1 MFKDTLKQLFKTM
14 SGYKLKL
21 TNQKLFILLMV
32 VVLSACCAGLY
43 GLGKY
48 QEGLAMHKGEG
59 SQNEQVPPGTLEPG
73 TGIPVDGN
81 TQTFLSGV
89 GTPDGI
95 PASQIPPGS
104 EDLYILKSQIVPP
117 VCPKCPVVI
126 NKCHDNEKKCPPC
139 PACARCPEPNFECKK
154 VPNYRATNTEL
165 PMPLLNDFSQF

>member
-1 MFKDTLKQLFKTM
+1 MFKDTLKQLSKTIA
-14 SGYKLKL
+14 GYKLKL
-21 TNQKLFILLMV
+21 TGRNLLILLI
-32 VVLSACCAGLY
+32 VVLLGACCGGLY
-43 GLGKY
+43 GIGRY
-48 QEGLAMHKGEG
+48 QEGLAMKNRK
-59 SQNEQVPPGTLEPG
+59 SAQDNRVPPDALSPG
-73 TGIPVDGN
+73 TGLPMNWEG
-81 TQTFLSGV
+81 QPSLSDV

-126 NKCHDNEKKCPPC
+126 NKCQDNEKKCPPC

-154 VPNYRATNTEL
+154 VPNYKSSNTEL